1 MTNGISAQLS
11 FVGRTEHLS
20 TDELPPGSRSAG
32 WPGPMPDGRQVR
44 AMWWRGFAEEGR
56 GAFAAETGARMTRW
70 PDRCSAGATRWMPL
84 FGPGNRA
91 LAAPAAEPGYLLFG
105 IVECHEKKSWLNR
118 DPGRLEVIRRYRPV
132 QARDYYIARDGNLR
146 MALESPGTRSL
157 TELVVPSGCRGELRA
172 DVQHNPD
179 EPPYALRRPLR
190 ASMGYVYSLREPR
203 VRAHVIEFYESTNA
217 PTELLAVLRDLLPCL
232 PADVPASKP
241 QPPQALS
248 SPVQLPRR
256 DGLYMSARGSSL
268 GFLRFTDPANVTY
281 VSADGEPQQIAHWL
295 RPGSERPGI
304 YQGIYRMSGR
314 ALWFTVK
321 SLDGT
326 AARFRGSASEDGSA
340 LSFEVENPNATRSS
354 EVFKFA
360 PVEFPR

>member
-1 MTNGISAQLS
+1 MARSSQRGGDALDAALRGPATARSLRPLLS
-11 FVGRTEHLS
+11 PDTS
-20 TDELPPGSRSAG
+20 YTQPPGPRLLRLCLALVEQINASGTGGSAYF
-32 WPGPMPDGRQVR
+32 D
-44 AMWWRGFAEEGR
+44 
-56 GAFAAETGARMTRW
+56 
-70 PDRCSAGATRWMPL
+70 
-84 FGPGNRA
+84 
-91 LAAPAAEPGYLLFG
+91 

-146 MALESPGTRSL
+146 MALESPGTHSL
-157 TELVVPSGCRGELRA
+157 TELVVPSGYRGELRA

-190 ASMGYVYSLREPR
+190 ASMGYVYSLREPH
-203 VRAHVIEFYESTNA
+203 VRAHVIEFYESTDA

-241 QPPQALS
+241 QPPQALP

-304 YQGIYRMSGR
+304 YQGSYRISGR

-321 SLDGT
+321 SPDGT